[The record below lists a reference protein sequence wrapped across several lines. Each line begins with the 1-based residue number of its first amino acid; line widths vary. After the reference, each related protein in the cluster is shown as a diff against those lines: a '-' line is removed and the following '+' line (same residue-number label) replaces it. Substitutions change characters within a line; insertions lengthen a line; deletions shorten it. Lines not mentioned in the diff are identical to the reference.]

1 MLMFVIRGNEVYM
14 GVVLSNYLL
23 MKTQKNFS
31 LLQIYFC
38 KILIISI
45 LSGISQTSL
54 YLSKLYQ

>member
-1 MLMFVIRGNEVYM
+1 MFVIKGNEVYM
-14 GVVLSNYLL
+14 GLILFNYLL

-38 KILIISI
+38 NILIISI
-45 LSGISQTSL
+45 LSDISRTSL

>member
-1 MLMFVIRGNEVYM
+1 MFVIRGNEVYM

-38 KILIISI
+38 KILIIINSFRHFSNI
-45 LSGISQTSL
+45 FISF
-54 YLSKLYQ
+54 

>member
-1 MLMFVIRGNEVYM
+1 MFVIRGNEVYM